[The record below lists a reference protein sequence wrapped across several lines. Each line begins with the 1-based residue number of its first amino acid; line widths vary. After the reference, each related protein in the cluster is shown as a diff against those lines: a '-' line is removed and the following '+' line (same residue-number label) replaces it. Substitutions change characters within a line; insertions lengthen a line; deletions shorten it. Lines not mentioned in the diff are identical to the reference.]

1 MTISSALSIL
11 FLSFFAS
18 ITFNGFFRNLA
29 KMNGILIDLPDKSR
43 KFHHRS
49 TPLTGGISIFTAMI
63 VTGLLLNGL
72 TIVPV
77 ETNIKEGLLKNAEFS
92 SQNITKKYEVAKK
105 EYEVNTEIDKNSNSI
120 KVDVGLANQTP
131 SSVKITPNANGNFD
145 VLFPDGSVEV
155 YSYENGQV
163 KNTSSPLEGFLSPL
177 IKNSSG
183 LVVDSAS
190 LAMFICGGFIVFF
203 MMIDDFIGIRV
214 SIRLAFQA
222 LIAYLFI
229 LMCDVSI
236 INLGN
241 LFGFGV
247 IELKYIY
254 SIIFT
259 IFCVIGLMN
268 AFNMI
273 DGLNG
278 ICASFALMPLLI
290 LMFFGSV
297 KYGLLIPI
305 GALIGFLTYNL
316 GWFGKKRGVFLG
328 DSGSNLL
335 GFIVAILCIDLSQDH
350 QVINP
355 VTALWFVAIPL
366 LDCVDVMGARLL
378 KGIGPFKPGRDH
390 LHHKLL
396 DLGLTQ
402 NNILVVFITL
412 SSGLGLIGWMFEV
425 IFPSKEYLSFYSFV
439 LFAITYFVTKNIILE
454 KNVKFI

>member
-120 KVDVGLANQTP
+120 KVDVGLTNQTP
-131 SSVKITPNANGNFD
+131 SSVKITPDANGNFD

-259 IFCVIGLMN
+259 IFCVVGLMN

-355 VTALWFVAIPL
+355 VTALWLVAIPL

-402 NNILVVFITL
+402 NNILVLFITL

-425 IFPSKEYLSFYSFV
+425 VFPSKEYLSFYSFV
-439 LFAITYFVTKNIILE
+439 LFAITYFVTKYTILE
-454 KNVKFI
+454 KNAKSI

>member
-163 KNTSSPLEGFLSPL
+163 KNTSSPLGGFLSPL

-203 MMIDDFIGIRV
+203 MMIDDFIGIRA

-259 IFCVIGLMN
+259 IFCVVGLMN

-335 GFIVAILCIDLSQDH
+335 GFIVAILCIDLSQDR
-350 QVINP
+350 QAINP
-355 VTALWFVAIPL
+355 VTALWLVAIPL

-402 NNILVVFITL
+402 NNILVLFITL

-425 IFPSKEYLSFYSFV
+425 VFPSKEYLSFYSFV
-439 LFAITYFVTKNIILE
+439 LFAITYFVTKYTILE
-454 KNVKFI
+454 KNAKSI

>member
-63 VTGLLLNGL
+63 VTGLLVNGL

-120 KVDVGLANQTP
+120 KVDVGLANQTL

-163 KNTSSPLEGFLSPL
+163 KNTSSPLGGFLSPL

-203 MMIDDFIGIRV
+203 MMIDDFIGIRA

-259 IFCVIGLMN
+259 IFCVVGLMN

-335 GFIVAILCIDLSQDH
+335 GFIVAVLCIDLSQDH

-355 VTALWFVAIPL
+355 VTALWLVAIPL

-402 NNILVVFITL
+402 NNILVLFITL

-425 IFPSKEYLSFYSFV
+425 VFPSKEYLSFYSFV
-439 LFAITYFVTKNIILE
+439 LFAITYFVTKYTILE
-454 KNVKFI
+454 KNAKSI

>member
-1 MTISSALSIL
+1 MTLSSALSIL

-29 KMNGILIDLPDKSR
+29 NKNGILVDLPDKSR
-43 KFHHRS
+43 KFHFRA

-77 ETNIKEGLLKNAEFS
+77 ETNIKDGLLKNAEFS
-92 SQNITKKYEVAKK
+92 SQNITKKYEVAEK

-120 KVDVGLANQTP
+120 KVDVGLPNQTP
-131 SSVKITPNANGNFD
+131 SSVKITPDANGNFD
-145 VLFPDGSVEV
+145 VLFPDGSSEI

-163 KNTSSPLEGFLSPL
+163 KNISSPLEGFLSPL
-177 IKNSSG
+177 IKNSAG
-183 LVVDSAS
+183 LEVDSAS

-203 MMIDDFIGIRV
+203 MMIDDFIGIRA

-335 GFIVAILCIDLSQDH
+335 GFIVAILCIDLSQEH
-350 QVINP
+350 QAINP
-355 VTALWFVAIPL
+355 VTALWLVAIPL
-366 LDCVDVMGARLL
+366 LDCVGVMGSRLL

-402 NNILVVFITL
+402 NNILVLFITL

-425 IFPSKEYLSFYSFV
+425 VFPSKEYLSFYSFV
-439 LFAITYFVTKNIILE
+439 LFAITYFVTKYTILE
-454 KNVKFI
+454 KNAKSI

>member
-92 SQNITKKYEVAKK
+92 SQNITKKYEVAEK

-203 MMIDDFIGIRV
+203 MMIDDFIGIRA

-335 GFIVAILCIDLSQDH
+335 GFIVAVLCIDLSQDH

-355 VTALWFVAIPL
+355 VTALWLVAIPL

-402 NNILVVFITL
+402 NNILVLFITL

-425 IFPSKEYLSFYSFV
+425 VFPSKEYLSFYSFV
-439 LFAITYFVTKNIILE
+439 LFAITYFVTKYTILE
-454 KNVKFI
+454 KNAKSI

>member
-203 MMIDDFIGIRV
+203 MMIDDFIGIRA

-259 IFCVIGLMN
+259 IFCVVGLMN

-335 GFIVAILCIDLSQDH
+335 GFIVAVLCIDLSQDH

-355 VTALWFVAIPL
+355 VTALWLVAIPL

-402 NNILVVFITL
+402 NNILVLFITL

-425 IFPSKEYLSFYSFV
+425 VFPSKEYLSFYSFV
-439 LFAITYFVTKNIILE
+439 LFAITYFVTKYTILE
-454 KNVKFI
+454 KNAKSI

>member
-203 MMIDDFIGIRV
+203 MMIDDFIGIRA

-259 IFCVIGLMN
+259 IFCVVGLMN

-335 GFIVAILCIDLSQDH
+335 GFIVAILCIDLSQEH
-350 QVINP
+350 QAINP
-355 VTALWFVAIPL
+355 VTALWLVAIPL

-402 NNILVVFITL
+402 NNILVLFITL

-425 IFPSKEYLSFYSFV
+425 VFPSKEYLSFYSFV
-439 LFAITYFVTKNIILE
+439 LFAITYFVTKYTILE
-454 KNVKFI
+454 KNAKSI

>member
-1 MTISSALSIL
+1 MTVSSSLSIL

-29 KMNGILIDLPDKSR
+29 KKYGILIDLPDKSR
-43 KFHHRS
+43 KFHFRA

-63 VTGLLLNGL
+63 VTGVLLNGL

-77 ETNIKEGLLKNAEFS
+77 EANINEGLLKNADFS
-92 SQNITKKYEVAKK
+92 SQNKTTKYEVKKK
-105 EYEVNTEIDKNSNSI
+105 EYEVNSKINKNSNSV
-120 KVDVGLANQTP
+120 KVDVGLTNQTP
-131 SSVKITPNANGNFD
+131 TSLEITPNANGNFD
-145 VLFPDGSVEV
+145 VLFSDGSTEV
-155 YSYENGQV
+155 FSYENGQV
-163 KNTSSPLEGFLSPL
+163 KNISSPLEEFLSPL
-177 IKNSSG
+177 IKNSSS
-183 LVVDSAS
+183 LEIDSAT

-203 MMIDDFIGIRV
+203 MMIDDLIGIRA
-214 SIRLAFQA
+214 SIRLVFQA

-229 LMCDVSI
+229 LMCDESI

-241 LFGFGV
+241 LLGFGD
-247 IELKYIY
+247 IELKYMY

-259 IFCVIGLMN
+259 IFCVVGLMN

-278 ICASFALMPLLI
+278 ICASFALIPLLI
-290 LMFFGSV
+290 LMFFGTV

-335 GFIVAILCIDLSQDH
+335 GFIVAVLCIDLSQSH
-350 QVINP
+350 QAINP
-355 VTALWFVAIPL
+355 VTALWLVAIPL
-366 LDCVDVMGARLL
+366 LDCVGVMGSRLL

-390 LHHKLL
+390 LHHKLV

-402 NNILVVFITL
+402 SNILVVFITL
-412 SSGLGLIGWMFEV
+412 SSGLGCIGWMFEV
-425 IFPSKEYLSFYSFV
+425 VFPGEEYLSFYSFI
-439 LFAITYFVTKNIILE
+439 LFAITYLVTKNTLLE
-454 KNVKFI
+454 KNAQSI

>member
-1 MTISSALSIL
+1 MTVSSSLSIL

-29 KMNGILIDLPDKSR
+29 KKYGILIDLPDKSR

-120 KVDVGLANQTP
+120 KVDVGLANQTL

-145 VLFPDGSVEV
+145 ALFPDGSVEV

-203 MMIDDFIGIRV
+203 MMIDDFIGIRA

-259 IFCVIGLMN
+259 IFCVVGLMN

-335 GFIVAILCIDLSQDH
+335 GFIVAVLCIDLSQDH

-355 VTALWFVAIPL
+355 VTALWLVAIPL

-402 NNILVVFITL
+402 NNILVLFITL

-425 IFPSKEYLSFYSFV
+425 VFPSKEYLSFYSFV
-439 LFAITYFVTKNIILE
+439 LFAITYFVTKYTILE
-454 KNVKFI
+454 KNAKSI

>member
-1 MTISSALSIL
+1 MTVSSALSIL

-120 KVDVGLANQTP
+120 KVDVGLINQTT
-131 SSVKITPNANGNFD
+131 SSVKITPDANGNFD

-163 KNTSSPLEGFLSPL
+163 KNISTPLQGFLSPL
-177 IKNSSG
+177 IKDSSG

-203 MMIDDFIGIRV
+203 MMIDDFIGIRA

-259 IFCVIGLMN
+259 IFCVVGLMN

-335 GFIVAILCIDLSQDH
+335 GFIVAVLCIDLTQDH
-350 QVINP
+350 QAINP
-355 VTALWFVAIPL
+355 VTALWLVAIPL
-366 LDCVDVMGARLL
+366 LDCVGVMGSRLL
-378 KGIGPFKPGRDH
+378 RGIGPFKPGRDH

-402 NNILVVFITL
+402 NNILVLFITL

-425 IFPSKEYLSFYSFV
+425 VFPSKEYLSFYSFV
-439 LFAITYFVTKNIILE
+439 LFAITYFVTKYTILE
-454 KNVKFI
+454 KKC

>member
-120 KVDVGLANQTP
+120 RVDVGLANQTP

-163 KNTSSPLEGFLSPL
+163 KNTSSPLGGFLSPL

-203 MMIDDFIGIRV
+203 MMIDDFIGIRA
-214 SIRLAFQA
+214 SIRLVFQA

-229 LMCDVSI
+229 LMCDESI

-241 LFGFGV
+241 LVGFGD
-247 IELKYIY
+247 IELKYMY

-259 IFCVIGLMN
+259 IFCVVGLMN

-278 ICASFALMPLLI
+278 ICASFALIPLLI
-290 LMFFGSV
+290 LMFFGTV

-355 VTALWFVAIPL
+355 VTALWLVAIPL

-402 NNILVVFITL
+402 NNILVLFITL

-425 IFPSKEYLSFYSFV
+425 VFPSKEYLSFYSFV
-439 LFAITYFVTKNIILE
+439 LFAITYFVTKYTILE
-454 KNVKFI
+454 KNAKSI

>member
-63 VTGLLLNGL
+63 ATGLLLNGL

-120 KVDVGLANQTP
+120 KVDVGLTNQTP
-131 SSVKITPNANGNFD
+131 SSVKITPDANGNFD

-203 MMIDDFIGIRV
+203 MMIDDFIGIRA

-259 IFCVIGLMN
+259 IFCVVGLMN

-350 QVINP
+350 QAINP
-355 VTALWFVAIPL
+355 VTALWLVAIPL

-402 NNILVVFITL
+402 NNILVLFITL

-425 IFPSKEYLSFYSFV
+425 VFPSKEYLSFYSFV
-439 LFAITYFVTKNIILE
+439 LFAITYFVTKYTILE
-454 KNVKFI
+454 KNAKSI

>member
-203 MMIDDFIGIRV
+203 MMIDDFIGIRA

-259 IFCVIGLMN
+259 IFCVVGLMN

-355 VTALWFVAIPL
+355 VTALWLVAIPL

-402 NNILVVFITL
+402 NNILVLFITL

-425 IFPSKEYLSFYSFV
+425 VFPSKEYLSFYSFV
-439 LFAITYFVTKNIILE
+439 LFAITYFVTKYTILE
-454 KNVKFI
+454 KNAKSI

>member
-120 KVDVGLANQTP
+120 RVDVGLANQTP

-203 MMIDDFIGIRV
+203 MMIDDFIGIRA

-259 IFCVIGLMN
+259 IFCVVGLMN

-278 ICASFALMPLLI
+278 ICASFALIPLLI
-290 LMFFGSV
+290 LMFFGTV

-355 VTALWFVAIPL
+355 VTALWLVAIPL

-402 NNILVVFITL
+402 NNILVLFITL

-425 IFPSKEYLSFYSFV
+425 VFPSKEYLSFYSFV
-439 LFAITYFVTKNIILE
+439 LFAITYFVTKYTILE
-454 KNVKFI
+454 KNAKSI